1 MFALQSPHQY
11 LSAAV
16 PPRAGESN
24 EGGLVHCGST
34 AGNAD
39 QTDVQ

>member
-1 MFALQSPHQY
+1 MFALQSLHQY
-11 LSAAV
+11 LFAAV
-16 PPRAGESN
+16 LN